1 LNLIWLKRDFRTR
14 DHEPIYRAIET
25 GQENLIVWI
34 VEPSL
39 VDHPEM
45 SLRHWQFM
53 WASFKEFQKR
63 IQDRGGRAFVAYGEV
78 KNVLE
83 TIQNTSPFE
92 RLYSHQETGLKLTFN
107 RDRDV
112 AEFCK
117 KNKIEWLEYRQQ
129 GVTRG
134 RKNRNNWDSEWREL
148 MSSPRKNPDWK
159 KARWSK
165 VPDSILTSLPK
176 SIQLEWSHYPAAYQ
190 APGEKAAHER
200 LGSFLRERS
209 LNYRSQIGKPGLAIE
224 SCSRLSTHLA
234 WGTISVRQVYQ
245 AARTAWEKG
254 NKRNLSAF
262 ISRIH
267 WHCHFIQKFESECR
281 MEFEDLNRGFT
292 SLEKPYRAD
301 WVEAWQKGETG
312 VPMVDACM
320 RSLNT
325 TGYLNFRM
333 RAMLVSFLTHHL
345 WQPWQKGAP
354 HLANVFLDF
363 EPGIHFPQ
371 IQMQAGTTGINL
383 VRLYNPVKQGL
394 DQDPEGV
401 FIRKW
406 IPELERVPNEFI
418 HEPWNMTLLERELYG
433 FKLGE
438 QYPSPIVNVEES
450 ARRARKKIWEAQKWT
465 SVRKERFRI
474 LAMHTTTERRISQRT
489 KRILE

>member
-1 LNLIWLKRDFRTR
+1 MNVIWLKRDFRTR

-25 GQENLIVWI
+25 GEANLIVWI

-39 VDHPEM
+39 IDHPEM

-53 WASFKEFQKR
+53 WASFKEFKQR
-63 IQDRGGRAFVAYGEV
+63 VTDHGGDAFAIYGEV
-78 KNVLE
+78 CPILSALHSKGVFN
-83 TIQNTSPFE
+83 
-92 RLYSHQETGLKLTFN
+92 RLFSHQESGLLSTFN
-107 RDRDV
+107 RDKEV
-112 AEFCK
+112 AEFCR
-117 KNKIEWLEYRQQ
+117 KNSIEWVEYRQQ

-134 RKNRNNWDSEWREL
+134 RKHRSDWDVDWRAL
-148 MSSPRKNPDWK
+148 MSAPRKNPNWK
-159 KARWSK
+159 KALWSDLPTGLFK
-165 VPDSILTSLPK
+165 PVPK
-176 SIQLEWSHYPAAYQ
+176 SLKSEWDRYPIEYQ
-190 APGEKAAHER
+190 AAGEKAAHER
-200 LGSFLRERS
+200 LGSFLNERS
-209 LNYRSQIGKPGLAIE
+209 LQYRGQIGKPGLAIE

-245 AARTAWEKG
+245 AARAAWKKG

-281 MEFEDLNRGFT
+281 MEFEDLNRGFEG
-292 SLEKPYRAD
+292 LEKPYRAD
-301 WVEAWQKGETG
+301 WVEAWKKGETG

-371 IQMQAGTTGINL
+371 LQMQAGTTGINL

-394 DQDPEGV
+394 DHDPDGH

-406 IPELERVPNEFI
+406 IPELEAVPTEFI
-418 HEPWNMTLLERELYG
+418 HEPWSMTIMEQELYR

-438 QYPSPIVNVEES
+438 QYPAPIVNVEES
-450 ARRARKKIWEAQKWT
+450 ARRARKKIWAAQKWA

-474 LAMHTTTERRISQRT
+474 LAMHTTAERSISKRT